1 MVPGF
6 FNFILSGLSLKLE
19 CPSSQPEQCPLL
31 LYFIFTCASLKPSH
45 ALLLIPFPLFFG
57 PHFYISLPGAANRPF
72 QIPLCPGTKAAQMW
86 EGLALGKLTAL
97 SSWPS
102 GEAAVSLWDK
112 RQRKKRGPRHGEKED
127 KITQ

>member
-19 CPSSQPEQCPLL
+19 CPNSRPERCPLL

-86 EGLALGKLTAL
+86 EGLALGKLRHCHPDPAGRRL
-97 SSWPS
+97 FHS
-102 GEAAVSLWDK
+102 GTRGTE
-112 RQRKKRGPRHGEKED
+112 RKGDQGTGRKED

>member
-1 MVPGF
+1 MGVPQ
-6 FNFILSGLSLKLE
+6 IY
-19 CPSSQPEQCPLL
+19 PSPTEVPDIGVNRLAARCGARIHSFHSFKPISEAPTHTQPELRPLL

-45 ALLLIPFPLFFG
+45 ALLLIPFPFFFG

-97 SSWPS
+97 SS
-102 GEAAVSLWDK
+102 
-112 RQRKKRGPRHGEKED
+112 
-127 KITQ
+127 